1 MDILERKRKKMKD
14 TVTLKELAAIVL
26 RRGKLAVILALAAAL
41 LLGGWRAAGL
51 AVKANSDK
59 YSPEKIEERY
69 QEALESYEEGKADL
83 EEQLSRAQ
91 AQLESQREYNENS
104 ILMEIDPH
112 NKAVTTINLAITDVD
127 EGAFQQVFRLE
138 STPIDFII
146 SKIQNQYIVLWNS
159 LDLQD
164 SLSYKPRA
172 GMEDKY
178 LREIVTL
185 NKADGGCL
193 ALTVAGTSEQE
204 TRKLAEAAYSCLK
217 ELQAVISEGS
227 YLHSFAELSDVTK
240 ISVDDSLESTQ
251 TSNLEKVTNYTDSID
266 ELAAKLE
273 ELKEPEREHG
283 DSPAEIAM
291 SAVKYAVLGAALG
304 LILALVW
311 DLLSYLFRNR
321 VETSRQLE
329 QGLSIPFLGSV
340 AKRGGVWN
348 RMADWVLGERLW
360 PDEARA
366 LDYIAG
372 SAGTLLPPSGGVLL
386 ASTLPLEE
394 AEVQAVVKALQAGG
408 RAVGF
413 VGDAGRDPRTAEAL
427 KACGCLVLAER
438 PGATRWDTVM
448 ELAAL
453 ARSLDKPVGGF
464 ITV

>member
-1 MDILERKRKKMKD
+1 MKD
-14 TVTLKELAAIVL
+14 TVTLKELAAIIL

-41 LLGGWRAAGL
+41 LLGGWRAASL
-51 AVKANSDK
+51 TVKSRSDK

-69 QEALESYEEGKADL
+69 QEAMESYEENKADL

-91 AQLESQREYNENS
+91 AQLESQREYNDNS

-112 NKAVTTINLAITDVD
+112 NKAVTTINLAVTDVD

-146 SKIQNQYIVLWNS
+146 TKIQNQYIVLWNS

-164 SLSYKPRA
+164 SLSYTPRA

-185 NKADGGCL
+185 KKEDGGCL
-193 ALTVAGTSEQE
+193 ALTVAGTSEEE
-204 TRKLAEAAYSCLK
+204 TRRLADAAYDCLRD
-217 ELQAVISEGS
+217 LQVLISKGS
-227 YLHSFAELSDVTK
+227 YLHGFAELSDVTK

-251 TSNLEKVTNYTDSID
+251 TSNLEKITTYTDNID
-266 ELAAKLE
+266 KLTEKLE
-273 ELKEPEREHG
+273 NLKKPEREHG

-304 LILALVW
+304 LVLALVW

-321 VETSRQLE
+321 AETSRQLE
-329 QGLSIPFLGSV
+329 QGLSVPFLGSV
-340 AKRGGVWN
+340 SKRGGVWN
-348 RMADWVLGERLW
+348 RMADWVLDERLW
-360 PDEARA
+360 KDEDQA
-366 LDYIAG
+366 LAYISS
-372 SAGTLLPPSGGVLL
+372 SAGTLLPPSADVLL

-394 AEVQAVVKALQAGG
+394 ADVQAVVKALEGQG
-408 RAVGF
+408 RTVRF
-413 VGDAGRDPRTAEAL
+413 VGGAGRSPKTAEAL
-427 KACGCLVLAER
+427 NACGCVVLAER
-438 PGATRWDTVM
+438 PGDTRWDDVT

-464 ITV
+464 VTV